1 MTPTPNAA
9 IPWLANPAYCDRGDM
24 PPMLVG
30 DRFLIA
36 VPLRDDCGGGYDLS
50 VIVATETG
58 FDCNDESWYAWDWS
72 DVEFYVPLDGE
83 REG

>member
-36 VPLRDDCGGGYDLS
+36 VPLRDDCGGGYDL
-50 VIVATETG
+50 
-58 FDCNDESWYAWDWS
+58 
-72 DVEFYVPLDGE
+72 
-83 REG
+83 